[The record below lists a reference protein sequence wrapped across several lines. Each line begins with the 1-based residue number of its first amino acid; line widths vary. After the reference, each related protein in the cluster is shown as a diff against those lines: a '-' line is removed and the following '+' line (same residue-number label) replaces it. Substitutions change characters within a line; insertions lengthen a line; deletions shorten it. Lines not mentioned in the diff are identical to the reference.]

1 MKECEPLVSAR
12 EPPGPRAPRRRTVL
26 CIAGIA
32 ATALG
37 ARRVLAPSVT
47 SVSALA
53 ASAID
58 DDVFRVGNHSVFW
71 RATHNGTTTRWA
83 QRQNATYRAV
93 ATSNAS
99 SNASAGD
106 EVFYN
111 GIYVTELVS
120 VLNNPP
126 YSTDDFWCDIDF
138 AYCGRASCTR
148 HAKDKHGKA
157 GVEVAA
163 CSCEPVASGSGNY
176 AKLELADLPALS
188 LLAQSSEFV
197 EVMRNYVEGYH
208 SYDDTRELLCD
219 GLSGGRFLSKLAPR
233 SISLP
238 ASDADDFGTASS
250 SSYSYSYDEV
260 VEVHRCEH
268 NVAIAVCSGAPCY
281 DDDKTTTK
289 GHLTR
294 TCLWCARS
302 RARVLRLSQKRVP
315 RLFKAHSLTSHARA
329 VRAARFTRTRDSRAS
344 SSPRLTLD
352 TCTAAARTH
361 TPTVTAPGRRRRA
374 ALKEACCRNGA
385 LRPSTPC
392 RRRRIT
398 PTSATAAI
406 GSRVDCRPTPHGPRS
421 RF

>member
-208 SYDDTRELLCD
+208 SYDETRALLCD

-238 ASDADDFGTASS
+238 ASDADAFGAVSS
-250 SSYSYSYDEV
+250 SSYSYSYDAV
-260 VEVHRCEH
+260 VDVHRCEH

-294 TCLWCARS
+294 TCLWCAS
-302 RARVLRLSQKRVP
+302 ARARARPSRLSQSA
-315 RLFKAHSLTSHARA
+315 LSLTSHARA

-374 ALKEACCRNGA
+374 ALKEACCKSGA

-392 RRRRIT
+392 RRPRTT

-406 GSRVDCRPTPHGPRS
+406 GSRVDCSPTPHGPRS